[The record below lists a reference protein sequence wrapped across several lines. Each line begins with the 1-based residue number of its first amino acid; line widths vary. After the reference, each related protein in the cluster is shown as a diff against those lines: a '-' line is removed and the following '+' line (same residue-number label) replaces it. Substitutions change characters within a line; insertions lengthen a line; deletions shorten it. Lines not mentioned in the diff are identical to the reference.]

1 MLNNFSVQFER
12 NPIFKKC
19 SLFVMQSE
27 YQEDKINHF
36 LKIFCWFK
44 WIPVIAFDSEFD
56 IFPYRLL
63 VVIFINT
70 IIRRFEAWH
79 TAIDIVRA
87 ISLYL
92 MTLEVMTDDDDDNEN
107 GWNNPIKI
115 LLLPAFAI
123 SLALLKPH
131 K

>member
-1 MLNNFSVQFER
+1 
-12 NPIFKKC
+12 
-19 SLFVMQSE
+19 MQSE
-27 YQEDKINHF
+27 YEEDKINNF
-36 LKIFCWFK
+36 KKIFCWFK
-44 WIPVIAFDSEFD
+44 WIPVIAFNPEFD

-70 IIRRFEAWH
+70 IIHRFEAWH

-92 MTLEVMTDDDDDNEN
+92 MALEVMPDDDNDN
-107 GWNNPIKI
+107 GRNNPIII
-115 LLLPAFAI
+115 LLLPAFAT